1 MISKGIYGHIQSAAC
16 LATKESVTAAHNKC
30 LNALIEAIIKHKK
43 KKSSIAF
50 IKEDTDVTFKTAW
63 QNSELQRICT
73 AQQIEQEAVRARQKS
88 KSSEELDCHTNG
100 DDITQLWR
108 RRPDR
113 IAINRDK
120 RIIYII
126 EFKRTMD
133 LRPSFQA
140 KAEDRANKQ
149 HEWLTETLSGAVAEK
164 GWEVQTVIFTG
175 GTMGSVK
182 IDRFEQNLTTLE
194 VKKKAWATIRKMH
207 ARALLEAH
215 DTVLQAYYEA
225 SHASHTQV
233 TQHRHH
239 VTANVYV

>member
-1 MISKGIYGHIQSAAC
+1 
-16 LATKESVTAAHNKC
+16 
-30 LNALIEAIIKHKK
+30 
-43 KKSSIAF
+43 
-50 IKEDTDVTFKTAW
+50 
-63 QNSELQRICT
+63 
-73 AQQIEQEAVRARQKS
+73 
-88 KSSEELDCHTNG
+88 
-100 DDITQLWR
+100 
-108 RRPDR
+108 
-113 IAINRDK
+113 
-120 RIIYII
+120 
-126 EFKRTMD
+126 MD

-149 HEWLTETLSGAVAEK
+149 HEWLTETLSRAVAKE

-215 DTVLQAYYEA
+215 DTVLRAYYEA
-225 SHASHTQV
+225 LHASHTQV